1 MQYCYHYVG
10 LLLSSK
16 LLMMLAVSALS
27 SGVGLSECP
36 WEMARTAVSL
46 LLTPVSTALD
56 GLSGSFRAVWIS
68 VEFIVSGKQM
78 TGTSSDPSCQTV
90 CFASMVL

>member
-1 MQYCYHYVG
+1 MQYCYHYVV
-10 LLLSSK
+10 LLLSRM
-16 LLMMLAVSALS
+16 LLEMLPV
-27 SGVGLSECP
+27 ECP

-56 GLSGSFRAVWIS
+56 GLSGSLRAVWIS

-78 TGTSSDPSCQTV
+78 TGTFSDPSCQTV
-90 CFASMVL
+90 HFASMVFWFF